1 MSPLVSELTVMGE
14 VVAVPVC
21 VVPPLLEVQV
31 AVYPVM
37 ALPPL
42 LALAVKATEAELD
55 PRVTTALVGA
65 VGAVGTAPATKLD
78 EAAEAALFPTALVAS
93 TVQV

>member
-1 MSPLVSELTVMGE
+1 VSALVSELTVMGE
-14 VVAVPVC
+14 VAPVPVC

-65 VGAVGTAPATKLD
+65 DGTVATEATKLD
-78 EAAEAALFPTALVAS
+78 EAADAGLLPMALVAS